1 MVAAT
6 VGDYTGAA
14 PFHTY
19 YMTVSGH
26 LRYTFG
32 GNFIARKNR
41 DLVADLPL
49 GEHARAYLATQ
60 IELDRAPELLL
71 QELEAAGVADRTLIA
86 VSADH
91 YPYGLSHGEIVA
103 SLDILPTLLNLM
115 DLEHDSRLLM
125 GVDAFSDAPPLVIFN
140 NRSFITDKG
149 RYNSMTREFTPRPG
163 RQVPG
168 DYVQAIS
175 EEIDRRFYYSA
186 RILDRDYYRVVVAR

>member
-32 GNFIARKNR
+32 GNFIARMNR

-60 IELDRAPELLL
+60 IELDRALELLL
-71 QELEAAGVADRTLIA
+71 KELEAAGSPVGRCRTSRFIA
-86 VSADH
+86 R
-91 YPYGLSHGEIVA
+91 HGDVPSEDLVA
-103 SLDILPTLLNLM
+103 SL
-115 DLEHDSRLLM
+115 
-125 GVDAFSDAPPLVIFN
+125 APATGSGAGAAAV
-140 NRSFITDKG
+140 RG
-149 RYNSMTREFTPRPG
+149 TPR
-163 RQVPG
+163 
-168 DYVQAIS
+168 
-175 EEIDRRFYYSA
+175 
-186 RILDRDYYRVVVAR
+186 